1 VTALA
6 LPLTDPGHL
15 RRRVAALTENRPAVY
30 RMTDPAGRVIY
41 VGKAKRLR
49 LRLLSYFRRAQQDDK
64 AGRIVRA
71 AADIA
76 WDYCPSE
83 FAAALGELR
92 QIKRYRPL
100 FNVQMNRRYN
110 VAFVKVSGGPAPK
123 VFVSRSAGDDGMRY
137 YGPFRGASRLTET
150 IRVLNDLLG
159 LRDCALRMPVVYPDQ
174 GDLFGARRAA
184 CMRYDF
190 GTCTGPCAGLVTDH
204 EYQRRVDAAMGFLEG
219 RSLVPLDRVVTEMAA
234 ASEQSAFERATWWRE
249 RFEAL
254 EWLLAAATR
263 ARTGV
268 EMLTFVYSDPGA
280 HGDERVYII
289 RRATVCA
296 SAPAPHTPI
305 EREAFRALVAEH
317 ASQPAPEVLDPSDL
331 DEMLLLLA
339 WFRKR
344 PSALKRTVPLSAWM

>member
-6 LPLTDPGHL
+6 LPLGDTGLL
-15 RRRVAALTENRPAVY
+15 RRRIAALAENRPAVY
-30 RMTDPAGRVIY
+30 RMLDPADRVIY

-49 LRLLSYFRRAQQDDK
+49 LRLLSYFRAAQQDEK

-71 AADIA
+71 AADIT

-92 QIKRYRPL
+92 QIKQYRPI

-123 VFVSRSAGDDGMRY
+123 VFVSRSAGEDGMRY
-137 YGPFRGASRLTET
+137 YGPFRGPSRLSET
-150 IRVLNDLLG
+150 VRVLNDLLG
-159 LRDCALRMPVVYPDQ
+159 LRDCALRMPVVPQGQ

-190 GTCTGPCAGLVTDH
+190 GTCTGPCAGLVTDS
-204 EYQRRVDAAMGFLEG
+204 EYRRRVETAMGFLEG
-219 RSLVPLDRVVTEMAA
+219 RSLAPLDRVIGEMAA
-234 ASEQSAFERATWWRE
+234 ASDQNAFERATWWRE

-280 HGDERVYII
+280 LGDERVYVI

-317 ASQPAPEVLDPSDL
+317 ARRAEPEALNPSDL

-344 PSALKRTVPLSAWM
+344 PSALRRTVPLSVWM